1 MQEVAIAPELSKAPE
16 TTPTWHQPT
25 LTIIEAAT
33 AESGSGLVNDGS
45 TLS

>member
-1 MQEVAIAPELSKAPE
+1 MQEVATAPELSKTPE
-16 TTPTWHQPT
+16 TTPTWHEPT

-33 AESGSGLVNDGS
+33 AETGTVVGGDGS